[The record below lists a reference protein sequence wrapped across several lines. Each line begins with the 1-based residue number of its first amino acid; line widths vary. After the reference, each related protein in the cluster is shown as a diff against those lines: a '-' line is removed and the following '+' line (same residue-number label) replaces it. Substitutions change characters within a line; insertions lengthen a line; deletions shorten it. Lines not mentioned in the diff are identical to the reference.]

1 MKAPKNIFVC
11 TECDYQSPKWLGRCP
26 ECGSWNT
33 LEEQAP
39 PSIQASEAVPNTRR
53 SVTPAVTLG
62 ELSSPDYMRSETG
75 LSELDRVLGGGL
87 VKGSVVLISG
97 EPGIGKS
104 TLLMQIGSTLGKSST
119 VLYVSGEESG
129 GQLKLRAERLGLGKT
144 EMFIMNETSA
154 EGILD
159 ECRRISPDV
168 VIVDSIQTIFSDR
181 LSSSPGSL
189 SQVRESAMAFIAYAK
204 NTGCAVFLV
213 GHVNKE
219 GGISGPKVLEHM
231 VDAVLYFEGDRR
243 FCYRMIRAMK
253 NRYGSTNEVGV
264 FEMTDEGLLEVPNP
278 SESMLEGRATDASG
292 SAVGCV
298 MEGTRPLIC
307 EVQSLVGQTAF
318 PSPRR
323 TSDGFDYNRMCL
335 LLAVLEK
342 RLGLKFSTYDV
353 YLNIAG
359 GLRVDEPSADLTVA
373 LSLLSGITD
382 KIVPTGWIAFGEIGL
397 SGEIRSVSH
406 ADYRVKEAIRLGFNK
421 IILPKRNVSK
431 KWKIPS
437 GVELCAVQSLYD
449 VLVLLGKETKGARDV
464 NP

>member
-1 MKAPKNIFVC
+1 
-11 TECDYQSPKWLGRCP
+11 
-26 ECGSWNT
+26 
-33 LEEQAP
+33 
-39 PSIQASEAVPNTRR
+39 
-53 SVTPAVTLG
+53 
-62 ELSSPDYMRSETG
+62 
-75 LSELDRVLGGGL
+75 
-87 VKGSVVLISG
+87 
-97 EPGIGKS
+97 
-104 TLLMQIGSTLGKSST
+104 
-119 VLYVSGEESG
+119 
-129 GQLKLRAERLGLGKT
+129 
-144 EMFIMNETSA
+144 MNETSA
-154 EGILD
+154 EGILE

-168 VIVDSIQTIFSDR
+168 MIVDSIQTVFSDR

-189 SQVRESAMAFIAYAK
+189 SQVRESAMAFISYAK
-204 NTGCAVFLV
+204 STGCAVFLV

-264 FEMTDEGLLEVPNP
+264 FEMTDEGLSEVPNP
-278 SESMLEGRATDASG
+278 SESMLEGRAIDASG

-342 RLGLKFSTYDV
+342 RLGLKFSNFDV

-382 KIVPTGWIAFGEIGL
+382 KVVPMGWIAFGEIGL
-397 SGEIRSVSH
+397 SGEIRSISH

-421 IILPKRNVSK
+421 ILLPKRNISK
-431 KWKIPS
+431 KWKIPDS
-437 GVELCAVQSLYD
+437 VELCGVQSLYD
-449 VLVLLGKETKGARDV
+449 VLVLLGKAVKGEGDAKA
-464 NP
+464 

>member
-1 MKAPKNIFVC
+1 MKTPKNIFVC

-39 PSIQASEAVPNTRR
+39 PTAQISDTATAVRR
-53 SVTPAVTLG
+53 SVTPAVTLS
-62 ELSSPDYMRSETG
+62 ELSTPDYMRSATG

-104 TLLMQIGSTLGKSST
+104 TLLMQIGSTLGKKST
-119 VLYVSGEESG
+119 VLYVSGEESS
-129 GQLKLRAERLGLGKT
+129 GQLKLRAERLSIGKT
-144 EMFIMNETSA
+144 GMFIMNETSA
-154 EGILD
+154 EGILE
-159 ECRRISPDV
+159 ECRRVSPDV
-168 VIVDSIQTIFSDR
+168 MIVDSIQTIFSER
-181 LSSSPGSL
+181 LNSSPGTL
-189 SQVRESAMAFIAYAK
+189 SQVRESAMAFISYAK
-204 NTGCAVFLV
+204 STGCAVFLV

-264 FEMTDEGLLEVPNP
+264 FEMTDEGLAEVPNP
-278 SESMLEGRATDASG
+278 SESMLEGRAIDASG

-307 EVQSLVGQTAF
+307 EVQSLVGQTVF

-342 RLGLKFSTYDV
+342 RLGLKFSTFDV

-382 KIVPTGWIAFGEIGL
+382 KVVPTGWIAFGEIGL

-406 ADYRVKEAIRLGFNK
+406 ADYRVKEAVRLGFNK
-421 IILPKRNVSK
+421 ILLPKRNISK
-431 KWKIPS
+431 KWKLPEN
-437 GVELCAVQSLYD
+437 VELCGVESLYD
-449 VLVLLGKETKGARDV
+449 VLVLLGKTVKGEGDAKV
-464 NP
+464 

>member
-1 MKAPKNIFVC
+1 MPTKEA
-11 TECDYQSPKWLGRCP
+11 SPLPRH
-26 ECGSWNT
+26 
-33 LEEQAP
+33 A
-39 PSIQASEAVPNTRR
+39 
-53 SVTPAVTLG
+53 VTPAVKVGDMRLP
-62 ELSSPDYMRSETG
+62 EYMRSETG

-87 VKGSVVLISG
+87 VKGSVVLLSG

-104 TLLMQIGSTLGKSST
+104 TLLMQIGSALGNTVT

-144 EMFIMNETSA
+144 AMYIMTETSA

-159 ECRRISPDV
+159 ECRRLKPDV
-168 VIVDSIQTIFSDR
+168 VIVDSVQTVYSDR
-181 LSSSPGSL
+181 LNSSPGSL
-189 SQVRESAMAFIAYAK
+189 AQVRESAMAFISYAK
-204 NTGCAVFLV
+204 SAGCAVFLV

-243 FCYRMIRAMK
+243 LSYRMIRAMK
-253 NRYGSTNEVGV
+253 NRYGSTNEIGV
-264 FEMTDEGLLEVPNP
+264 FEMTDEGLVEVPNP
-278 SESMLEGRATDASG
+278 SESMLEGRSADASG

-307 EVQSLVGQTAF
+307 EVQALVGQTVF

-342 RLGLKFSTYDV
+342 RLGLKFSAKDV

-359 GLRVDEPSADLTVA
+359 GLRVDEPAADLTVA

-382 KIVPTGWIAFGEIGL
+382 NIVPAGWIAFGEIGL

-406 ADYRVKEAIRLGFNK
+406 AEYRVKEAVRLGFNK
-421 IILPKRNVSK
+421 ILLPKRNISK
-431 KWKIPS
+431 KWKLPPS
-437 GVELCAVQSLYD
+437 VELYGAQNLYE
-449 VLVLLGKETKGARDV
+449 VLILLGKAAKDKQNAEG
-464 NP
+464 